1 MSRNS
6 GSIQIQNLDS
16 GELKIIRFLL
26 IFANKKNVI
35 SLGFGYVSQH
45 PWLQR
50 GTIRE
55 NIIWGEIFDE
65 SRYKKVLW
73 ACGLFKDLEDLGGD
87 LMGVGEG
94 GRTLSG
100 GQRARVAL
108 ARAVYQDKQSN
119 YDMLSCST
127 SK

>member
-1 MSRNS
+1 MS
-6 GSIQIQNLDS
+6 QT
-16 GELKIIRFLL
+16 
-26 IFANKKNVI
+26 
-35 SLGFGYVSQH
+35 

-65 SRYKKVLW
+65 NLYKKVLY
-73 ACGLFKDLEDLGGD
+73 ACALHDDIEVLGENRAGI
-87 LMGVGEG
+87 GEG

-108 ARAVYQDKQSN
+108 ARAVYQNKQS
-119 YDMLSCST
+119 
-127 SK
+127 